1 VEPRTY
7 NQYCAIARTLDIV
20 GERWTLLLIRELL
33 TGPKRFGDLRRNL
46 HGMGPGLLASRL
58 KRLEHQGLI
67 RKITLPSPAGT
78 PAYVLTHA
86 GAELE
91 PAVLALAR
99 WGMSWAMGERR
110 DGESFEPGWGTLGM
124 KVTFDAEAAA
134 GLRAVYEFRIDDE
147 VFHARV
153 DDGSIET
160 AYGPAQ
166 RPDAVIECDDE
177 VFLGVSTGR
186 LSLTEAIMD
195 GTASASGDRQ
205 ALRRLHTLFR
215 WPHAR
220 VRPATIGAP

>member
-7 NQYCAIARTLDIV
+7 NQYCAAARTLDIV
-20 GERWTLLLIRELL
+20 GERWTLLLVRELL
-33 TGPKRFGDLRRNL
+33 TGPKRFVDLRRSL
-46 HGMGPGLLASRL
+46 RGIGTGLLTARL
-58 KRLEHQGLI
+58 KHLEDEGLT
-67 RKITLPSPAGT
+67 RKVTLPAPAGT
-78 PAYVLTHA
+78 PAYVLTEA

-110 DGESFEPGWGTLGM
+110 EGETHVPGWAVLGM
-124 KVTFDAEAAA
+124 RVTFDAEAAG

-153 DDGSIET
+153 GDGTIET
-160 AYGPAQ
+160 AYGPTE

-177 VFLGVSTGR
+177 VFLGVTTGR

-195 GTASASGDRQ
+195 GTAKASGDRQ

-215 WPHAR
+215 WPHMK
-220 VRPATIGAP
+220 VRPAAIGAP